1 MGSFLTKMFEQP
13 TPAAKEKTGSSILS
27 LAAGLASFRKNPH
40 RGFAT
45 STAILYPGLG
55 LANSN
60 TASGLQVFL
69 YDSGRRSRST
79 GKERDAETGL
89 DYFESRY
96 FSAAQGRFTSPDEPF
111 AGWNQQNPQSWNL
124 YSYGLNNPL
133 RYVDPDG
140 HDPCVNGIN
149 PETGNICTVV
159 TAQKPKAAP
168 PPDVVLDSP
177 LFFAVARGVQQAKPG
192 VDLAGAGLMTFF
204 SFVAPFTTAATQCVA
219 GNCDKTNLAM
229 AAIPGGAEGEILEG
243 LTRWGWAGTKKFLAA
258 VRLLKQPGTHEA
270 IEGIVPTLEEAKA
283 LIQKAG
289 GTIDR
294 IEEGHAVGGV
304 SEHTYPHINY
314 TTPSGAKAT
323 VQVGSIGK

>member
-1 MGSFLTKMFEQP
+1 MTADHLGSTRLVTNAGG
-13 TPAAKEKTGSSILS
+13 TPVACHDYLPFGEEL
-27 LAAGLASFRKNPH
+27 LAPE
-40 RGFAT
+40 
-45 STAILYPGLG
+45 
-55 LANSN
+55 
-60 TASGLQVFL
+60 
-69 YDSGRRSRST
+69 SGRTGCYASVDGVTQKFT
-79 GKERDAETGL
+79 GKERDTETAGSATPSGL

-133 RYVDPDG
+133 KYVDPDG

-159 TAQKPKAAP
+159 TAPKPKPEP

-177 LFFAVARGVQQAKPG
+177 LFFAVVRGTQMAKPG
-192 VDLAGAGLMTFF
+192 VDLVGAGLVTFF
-204 SFVAPFTTAATQCVA
+204 SFVAPFTSAATQCVA
-219 GNCDKTNLAM
+219 GNYDKTNLAM
-229 AAIPGGAEGEILEG
+229 AAIPGGAEGEVLEG

-258 VRLLKQPGTHEA
+258 VRLLKQPGTHNA

-294 IEEGHAVGGV
+294 IEEGHAVGGA

-323 VQVGSIGK
+323 VEVQSIGK